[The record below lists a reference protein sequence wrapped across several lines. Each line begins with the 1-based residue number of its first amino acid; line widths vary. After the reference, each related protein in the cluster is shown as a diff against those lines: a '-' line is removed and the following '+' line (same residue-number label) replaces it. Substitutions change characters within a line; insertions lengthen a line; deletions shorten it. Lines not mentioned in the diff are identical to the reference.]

1 MGKEEGVWRGVGKIT
16 KVMNRSR
23 SWSGNRS
30 RGSDR
35 SVGVCLTDDR
45 SKRV

>member
-1 MGKEEGVWRGVGKIT
+1 MGKEERVWRGVGKVT
-16 KVMNRSR
+16 KTLNRSW

-30 RGSDR
+30 KVNGR
-35 SVGVCLTDDR
+35 SIGVCLTDDR